1 MNAKEMPTESCST
14 KASAPRSSPSPPT
27 SPGSGRTLSR
37 PCVRRS
43 EWPRLIIEDVTLI
56 RGDEITAHVRFKGG
70 ASKTLKL
77 PRPRLAWELRQ
88 TDQAIVEE
96 IDRLLDERTEGE
108 IARIL
113 NDRGLRSGE
122 GVPFH
127 GRLVAGIRRR
137 YGLRTRYERL
147 RQKRLLDLQ
156 EMADQLGVHPCTV
169 KKWRAAGLLKAS
181 ALNDKN
187 EYLYQPPGDNPPQKF
202 ERKGLSRNPQPETP
216 VESAP

>member
-1 MNAKEMPTESCST
+1 MNGKEVPIVLDESQR
-14 KASAPRSSPSPPT
+14 AEIL
-27 SPGSGRTLSR
+27 TLATDF
-37 PCVRRS
+37 
-43 EWPRLIIEDVTLI
+43 PRLWKDPLTPVREKKRLARLIVEDVTLI

-70 ASKTLKL
+70 ASRTLKV

-88 TDQAIVEE
+88 TDQAIVKE

-108 IARIL
+108 VARIL

-127 GRLVAGIRRR
+127 SRLVAGIRRR

-147 RQKRLLDLQ
+147 RQKGFLNLQ

-169 KKWRAAGLLKAS
+169 KKWRAAGLLKAF
-181 ALNDKN
+181 AHNDKN
-187 EYLYQPPGDNPPQKF
+187 ECLYQPPGENRPQKF
-202 ERKGLSRNPQPETP
+202 KPKGLSRNRQPKTH